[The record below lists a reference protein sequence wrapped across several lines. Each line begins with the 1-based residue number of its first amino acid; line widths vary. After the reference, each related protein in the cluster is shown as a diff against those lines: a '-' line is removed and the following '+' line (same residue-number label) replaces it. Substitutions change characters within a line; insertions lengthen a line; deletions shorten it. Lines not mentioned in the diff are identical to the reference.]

1 MANITQEARRLIERD
16 NLGAPT
22 EVYRTNALAG
32 SIIGLIFIVF
42 GSVWSL
48 ITFAMLNGFR
58 FLIGQSALSPVD
70 SGLSTG
76 VDTFGIITSIFS
88 IIFPLFGLLFVGIG
102 LMTFVRAILNR
113 NNQAVVCTDGV
124 AYVTRESADA
134 FRWEQVLM
142 VFDKKSVST
151 RQNKDGGRSTR
162 VHHKYAV
169 HCHDG
174 RRFVFDNSLSHVED
188 LAEKIEVEVA
198 RRRAIQ
204 LP

>member
-1 MANITQEARRLIERD
+1 M
-16 NLGAPT
+16 
-22 EVYRTNALAG
+22 
-32 SIIGLIFIVF
+32 
-42 GSVWSL
+42 
-48 ITFAMLNGFR
+48 
-58 FLIGQSALSPVD
+58 
-70 SGLSTG
+70 
-76 VDTFGIITSIFS
+76 
-88 IIFPLFGLLFVGIG
+88 
-102 LMTFVRAILNR
+102 
-113 NNQAVVCTDGV
+113 
-124 AYVTRESADA
+124 TRESADA

-142 VFDKKSVST
+142 VFNKTSVST
-151 RQNKDGGRSTR
+151 RQNQYGGRSTR